1 MTQRST
7 VTKLAMITAIGSLF
21 SCATS
26 PDKEFAPVTGF
37 DIPILTLPVKDTI
50 PSKRTVEFVPPVIE
64 KDTSDNME
72 RWPWPDEEPPLPN
85 RSTES
90 IRHEDDPYLLPE
102 IMPEFDGGT
111 EAMLKYIREN
121 LRYPETDVQGRVV
134 LRFTVTKTGELEN
147 IHILRSLAPEFDKEA
162 VRVIQS
168 MPKWIPGKQ
177 NGVNVDVYYT
187 LPVTFRLTDK

>member
-26 PDKEFAPVTGF
+26 PDKEFTPVTGF

-50 PSKRTVEFVPPVIE
+50 PPKSTIEFVPPIIVD
-64 KDTSDNME
+64 DT
-72 RWPWPDEEPPLPN
+72 PYPDEPLHPSYPIEPKEVEP
-85 RSTES
+85 E
-90 IRHEDDPYLLPE
+90 HEKPYTVVE
-102 IMPEFDGGT
+102 VMPVFDGGT
-111 EAMLKYIREN
+111 EAMLEYIREN
-121 LRYPETDVQGRVV
+121 LRYPETETDVQGRVV

-162 VRVIQS
+162 IRVIQS
-168 MPKWIPGKQ
+168 MPKWIQGKQ